1 MEEVYIIIPAR
12 IGSTRL
18 PNKPLIDLNG
28 RSLIQRVYLNASK
41 ISSNVFV
48 ATDSKK
54 IKQNLSE
61 YTSNIIMTSSDH
73 ISGTDR
79 IYEAAKKLNI
89 KDDSLIIN
97 LQGDEPFLPI
107 DAVSQIIK
115 TYHSIEPDVITL
127 SCSLDDVNDLNN
139 PNCVKVKTNIDN
151 FALDFFRISDEENL
165 KRHIGLYGYTREAL
179 MKFTDLSPSQG
190 ELAEKLEQ
198 LRAIDNG
205 IKIHALIKD
214 YNSISIDTEQD
225 LETLVSLLNSES
237 EKQSI
242 NENKNN

>member
-54 IKQNLSE
+54 IEQNLSE

-79 IYEAAKKLNI
+79 IYEAAKKLSI

-107 DAVSQIIK
+107 DAVSQIIQ

-151 FALDFFRISDEENL
+151 YALDFFRISDEENL
-165 KRHIGLYGYTREAL
+165 NRHIGIYGYSFKTLKKLINLDPSDREI
-179 MKFTDLSPSQG
+179 
-190 ELAEKLEQ
+190 EYRLEQ
-198 LRAIDNG
+198 LRFLDN
-205 IKIHALIKD
+205 
-214 YNSISIDTEQD
+214 NFSIYVSYFDRNISHGIDTD
-225 LETLVSLLNSES
+225 LDVINARKILN
-237 EKQSI
+237 
-242 NENKNN
+242 N

>member
-41 ISSNVFV
+41 ISLNVFV

-54 IKQNLSE
+54 IEQNLSE
-61 YTSNIIMTSSDH
+61 YTSSIIMTSSDH

-107 DAVSQIIK
+107 DAVSQIIQ

-151 FALDFFRISDEENL
+151 YALDFFRISDEENL
-165 KRHIGLYGYTREAL
+165 NRHIGIYGYSFKTLKKLINLDPSDREI
-179 MKFTDLSPSQG
+179 
-190 ELAEKLEQ
+190 EYKLEQ
-198 LRAIDNG
+198 LRFLDN
-205 IKIHALIKD
+205 
-214 YNSISIDTEQD
+214 NFSIYVSYYDRNIPHGIDTD
-225 LETLVSLLNSES
+225 LDVINARKILN
-237 EKQSI
+237 
-242 NENKNN
+242 N

>member
-107 DAVSQIIK
+107 DAVSQIIQ
-115 TYHSIEPDVITL
+115 TYQSVEPDVITL
-127 SCSLDDVNDLNN
+127 SCSLNDVNDLNN

-151 FALDFFRISDEENL
+151 YALDFFRISDEENL
-165 KRHIGLYGYTREAL
+165 NRHIGIYGYSFKTLKKLINLDPSEREI
-179 MKFTDLSPSQG
+179 
-190 ELAEKLEQ
+190 EYKLEQ
-198 LRAIDNG
+198 LRFLDN
-205 IKIHALIKD
+205 
-214 YNSISIDTEQD
+214 NFSIYVSYFDRNISHGIDTD
-225 LETLVSLLNSES
+225 LDVINARKILND
-237 EKQSI
+237 
-242 NENKNN
+242 

>member
-54 IKQNLSE
+54 IEQNLSD

-79 IYEAAKKLNI
+79 IFEAAQKLNI

-107 DAVSQIIK
+107 DAISQIIQ
-115 TYHSIEPDVITL
+115 TYQSIEPDVITL

-151 FALDFFRISDEENL
+151 YALDFFRISDEENL
-165 KRHIGLYGYTREAL
+165 NRHIGIYGYSFKTLKKLINLDPSDREI
-179 MKFTDLSPSQG
+179 
-190 ELAEKLEQ
+190 EYKLEQ
-198 LRAIDNG
+198 LRFLDN
-205 IKIHALIKD
+205 
-214 YNSISIDTEQD
+214 NFSIYVSYYDRNISHGIDTD
-225 LETLVSLLNSES
+225 LDVINARKILN
-237 EKQSI
+237 
-242 NENKNN
+242 N

>member
-41 ISSNVFV
+41 ISLNVFV

-54 IKQNLSE
+54 IEQNLSE

-107 DAVSQIIK
+107 DAVSQIIQ

-139 PNCVKVKTNIDN
+139 PNCVKVKTNIYN
-151 FALDFFRISDEENL
+151 YALDFFRISDEENL
-165 KRHIGLYGYTREAL
+165 NRHIGIYGYSFKTLKKLINLDPSDREI
-179 MKFTDLSPSQG
+179 
-190 ELAEKLEQ
+190 EYKLEQ
-198 LRAIDNG
+198 LRFLDN
-205 IKIHALIKD
+205 
-214 YNSISIDTEQD
+214 NFSIYVSYYDRNIPHGIDTD
-225 LETLVSLLNSES
+225 LDVINARKILN
-237 EKQSI
+237 
-242 NENKNN
+242 N

>member
-54 IKQNLSE
+54 IEQNLSE
-61 YTSNIIMTSSDH
+61 YTSSIIMTSSDH

-107 DAVSQIIK
+107 DAVSQIIQ

-151 FALDFFRISDEENL
+151 YALDFFRISDEENL
-165 KRHIGLYGYTREAL
+165 NRHIGIYGYSFKTLKKLINLDPSDREI
-179 MKFTDLSPSQG
+179 
-190 ELAEKLEQ
+190 EYKLEQ
-198 LRAIDNG
+198 LRFLDN
-205 IKIHALIKD
+205 
-214 YNSISIDTEQD
+214 NFSIYVSYYDRNIPHGIDTD
-225 LETLVSLLNSES
+225 LDVINARKILN
-237 EKQSI
+237 
-242 NENKNN
+242 N

>member
-41 ISSNVFV
+41 ISLNVFV

-54 IKQNLSE
+54 IEQNLSE

-107 DAVSQIIK
+107 DAVSQIIQ

-151 FALDFFRISDEENL
+151 YALDFFRISDEENL
-165 KRHIGLYGYTREAL
+165 NRHIGIYGYSFKTLKKLINLDPSDREI
-179 MKFTDLSPSQG
+179 
-190 ELAEKLEQ
+190 EYKLEQ
-198 LRAIDNG
+198 LRFLDN
-205 IKIHALIKD
+205 
-214 YNSISIDTEQD
+214 NFSIYVSYYDRNISHGIDTD
-225 LETLVSLLNSES
+225 LDVINARKILN
-237 EKQSI
+237 
-242 NENKNN
+242 N

>member
-54 IKQNLSE
+54 IEQNLSE

-107 DAVSQIIK
+107 DAVSQIIQ

-151 FALDFFRISDEENL
+151 YALDFFRISDKENL
-165 KRHIGLYGYTREAL
+165 NRHIGIYGYSFKTLKKLINLDPSDREI
-179 MKFTDLSPSQG
+179 
-190 ELAEKLEQ
+190 EYKLEQ
-198 LRAIDNG
+198 LRFLDN
-205 IKIHALIKD
+205 
-214 YNSISIDTEQD
+214 NFSIYVSYYDRNIPHGIDTD
-225 LETLVSLLNSES
+225 LDVINARKILN
-237 EKQSI
+237 
-242 NENKNN
+242 N

>member
-41 ISSNVFV
+41 ISLNVFV

-54 IKQNLSE
+54 IEQNLSE

-107 DAVSQIIK
+107 DAVSQIIQ

-151 FALDFFRISDEENL
+151 YALDFFRISDEENL
-165 KRHIGLYGYTREAL
+165 NRHIGIYGYSFKTLKKLINLDPSDREI
-179 MKFTDLSPSQG
+179 
-190 ELAEKLEQ
+190 EYKLEQ
-198 LRAIDNG
+198 LRFLDN
-205 IKIHALIKD
+205 
-214 YNSISIDTEQD
+214 NFSIYVSYYDRNIPHGIDTD
-225 LETLVSLLNSES
+225 LDVINARKILN
-237 EKQSI
+237 
-242 NENKNN
+242 N

>member
-54 IKQNLSE
+54 IEQNLSE

-107 DAVSQIIK
+107 DAVSQIIQ

-151 FALDFFRISDEENL
+151 YALDFFRISDEENL
-165 KRHIGLYGYTREAL
+165 NRHIGIYGYSFKTLKKLINLDPSDREI
-179 MKFTDLSPSQG
+179 
-190 ELAEKLEQ
+190 EYKLEQ
-198 LRAIDNG
+198 LRFLDN
-205 IKIHALIKD
+205 
-214 YNSISIDTEQD
+214 NFSIYVSYYDRDIPHGIDTD
-225 LETLVSLLNSES
+225 LDVINARKILN
-237 EKQSI
+237 
-242 NENKNN
+242 N

>member
-54 IKQNLSE
+54 IEQNLSE

-107 DAVSQIIK
+107 DAVSQIIQ

-127 SCSLDDVNDLNN
+127 SCSLNDVNDLNN

-165 KRHIGLYGYTREAL
+165 NRHIGIYGYSFKTLKKLINLDPSDREI
-179 MKFTDLSPSQG
+179 
-190 ELAEKLEQ
+190 EYKLEQ
-198 LRAIDNG
+198 LRFLDN
-205 IKIHALIKD
+205 
-214 YNSISIDTEQD
+214 NFSIYVSYYDRNIPHGIDTD
-225 LETLVSLLNSES
+225 LDVINARKILN
-237 EKQSI
+237 
-242 NENKNN
+242 N

>member
-54 IKQNLSE
+54 IEQNLSE

-107 DAVSQIIK
+107 DAVSQIIQ

-127 SCSLDDVNDLNN
+127 SCSLNDVNDLNN

-151 FALDFFRISDEENL
+151 YALDFFRISDEENL
-165 KRHIGLYGYTREAL
+165 NRHIGIYGYSFKTLKKLINLDPSDREI
-179 MKFTDLSPSQG
+179 
-190 ELAEKLEQ
+190 EYKLEQ
-198 LRAIDNG
+198 LRFLDN
-205 IKIHALIKD
+205 
-214 YNSISIDTEQD
+214 NFSIYVSYYDRNIPHGIDTD
-225 LETLVSLLNSES
+225 LDVINARKILN
-237 EKQSI
+237 
-242 NENKNN
+242 N

>member
-28 RSLIQRVYLNASK
+28 LSLIQRVYLNASK

-54 IKQNLSE
+54 IEQNLSE

-107 DAVSQIIK
+107 DAVSQIIQ

-151 FALDFFRISDEENL
+151 YALDFFRISDEENL
-165 KRHIGLYGYTREAL
+165 NRHIGIYGYSFKTLKKLINLDPSDREI
-179 MKFTDLSPSQG
+179 
-190 ELAEKLEQ
+190 EYKLEQ
-198 LRAIDNG
+198 LRFLDN
-205 IKIHALIKD
+205 
-214 YNSISIDTEQD
+214 NFSIYVSYYDRNIPHGIDTD
-225 LETLVSLLNSES
+225 LDVINARKILN
-237 EKQSI
+237 
-242 NENKNN
+242 N

>member
-41 ISSNVFV
+41 ISLNVFV

-54 IKQNLSE
+54 IEQNLSE

-107 DAVSQIIK
+107 DAVSQIIQ

-127 SCSLDDVNDLNN
+127 SCSLDDVNDLSN

-151 FALDFFRISDEENL
+151 YALDFFRISDEENL
-165 KRHIGLYGYTREAL
+165 NRHIGIYGYSFKTLKKLINLDPSDREI
-179 MKFTDLSPSQG
+179 
-190 ELAEKLEQ
+190 EYRLEQ
-198 LRAIDNG
+198 LRFLDN
-205 IKIHALIKD
+205 
-214 YNSISIDTEQD
+214 NFSIYVSYYDRNIPHGIDTD
-225 LETLVSLLNSES
+225 LDVINARKILN
-237 EKQSI
+237 
-242 NENKNN
+242 N

>member
-54 IKQNLSE
+54 IEQNLSE

-107 DAVSQIIK
+107 DAVSQIIQ
-115 TYHSIEPDVITL
+115 TYQSIEPDVITL
-127 SCSLDDVNDLNN
+127 SCSLNDVNDLNN

-151 FALDFFRISDEENL
+151 YALDFFRISDEENL
-165 KRHIGLYGYTREAL
+165 NRHIGIYGYSFKTLKKLINLDPSDREI
-179 MKFTDLSPSQG
+179 
-190 ELAEKLEQ
+190 EYKLEQ
-198 LRAIDNG
+198 LRFLDN
-205 IKIHALIKD
+205 
-214 YNSISIDTEQD
+214 NFSIYVSYYDRNIPHGIDTD
-225 LETLVSLLNSES
+225 LDVINARKILNN
-237 EKQSI
+237 Q
-242 NENKNN
+242 

>member
-1 MEEVYIIIPAR
+1 MEELYIIIPAR

-54 IKQNLSE
+54 IEQNLSE

-107 DAVSQIIK
+107 DAVSQIIQ

-151 FALDFFRISDEENL
+151 YALDFFRISDEENL
-165 KRHIGLYGYTREAL
+165 NRHIGIYGYSFKTLKKLINLDPSDREI
-179 MKFTDLSPSQG
+179 
-190 ELAEKLEQ
+190 EYKLEQ
-198 LRAIDNG
+198 LRFLDN
-205 IKIHALIKD
+205 
-214 YNSISIDTEQD
+214 NFSIYVSYYDRNIPHGIDTD
-225 LETLVSLLNSES
+225 LDVINARKILN
-237 EKQSI
+237 
-242 NENKNN
+242 N

>member
-54 IKQNLSE
+54 IEQNLSE

-79 IYEAAKKLNI
+79 IYEAANKLNI

-107 DAVSQIIK
+107 DAVSQIIQ
-115 TYHSIEPDVITL
+115 TYHSMSRML
-127 SCSLDDVNDLNN
+127 
-139 PNCVKVKTNIDN
+139 
-151 FALDFFRISDEENL
+151 
-165 KRHIGLYGYTREAL
+165 
-179 MKFTDLSPSQG
+179 
-190 ELAEKLEQ
+190 
-198 LRAIDNG
+198 
-205 IKIHALIKD
+205 
-214 YNSISIDTEQD
+214 
-225 LETLVSLLNSES
+225 
-237 EKQSI
+237 
-242 NENKNN
+242 